1 MNSFLVEYYGDIISS
16 EEALRRESEC
26 DDDSVFRYFIQYRRK
41 QLW

>member
-16 EEALRRESEC
+16 EEGLRRESEF
-26 DDDSVFRYFIQYRRK
+26 DDDSVFRYYIQYRRK